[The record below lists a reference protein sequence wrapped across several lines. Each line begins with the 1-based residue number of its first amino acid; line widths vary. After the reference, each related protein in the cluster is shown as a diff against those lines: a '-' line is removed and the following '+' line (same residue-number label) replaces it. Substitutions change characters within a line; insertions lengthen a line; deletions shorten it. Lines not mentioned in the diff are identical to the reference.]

1 MMSGDAPVP
10 EKRFYERIDS
20 RRFESNWYL
29 VHCKPREDDR
39 ALENLERQ
47 GFQCYRP
54 ILAIEQCR
62 LSRKRVADRSLF
74 PGYIFIQLDHVRD
87 NWALIR
93 STRGVIQLVR
103 FGNYPVRVADAV
115 IERIRIRLSSAEAEP
130 YLRTGEHVRITGGA
144 FSQLEAIF
152 IANDGDRR
160 VILLLNILQTDQAL
174 SFPLESVRRIG

>member
-1 MMSGDAPVP
+1 MFYDAPGREQCLSKSV
-10 EKRFYERIDS
+10 DS
-20 RRFESNWYL
+20 RRSESNWYL
-29 VHCKPREDDR
+29 VHCKPREDER

-54 ILAIEQCR
+54 MLAVEQC
-62 LSRKRVADRSLF
+62 LGNRKRVADRALF
-74 PGYIFIQLDHVRD
+74 PGYLFIRLDRVRD

-103 FGNYPVRVADAV
+103 FGDYPVRVADSV
-115 IERIRIRLSSAEAEP
+115 IERIRIRLSSVETEP
-130 YLRTGEHVRITGGA
+130 YLKPGELVRIVEGA

-152 IANDGDRR
+152 VANDGDLR

-174 SFPLESVRRIG
+174 SFPLASIRKSG